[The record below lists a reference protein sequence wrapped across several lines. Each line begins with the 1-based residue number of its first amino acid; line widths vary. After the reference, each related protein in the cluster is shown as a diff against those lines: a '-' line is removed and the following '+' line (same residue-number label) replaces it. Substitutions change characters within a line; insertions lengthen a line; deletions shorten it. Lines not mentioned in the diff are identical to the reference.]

1 MKYAMNLEMKGRP
14 CLVLGGGPVALRK
27 ARTLLRAEAAVTV
40 AAPRLTEELADLAAA
55 GRLRWRAHCY
65 EETMLAGMFLVVCA
79 TDDRA
84 ANEAAARAARARG
97 VLVNAPAQPELSDFT
112 VPASLARGRLLLTVS
127 TDGLSPALSRAIRAQ
142 LETLYPEALGD
153 WLERLAAVRRELK
166 AETGTARARE
176 AFWRRAMSAEILDM
190 VRQGRSEEAEERI
203 RHAAHLFR
211 IES

>member
-1 MKYAMNLEMKGRP
+1 MLE
-14 CLVLGGGPVALRK
+14 
-27 ARTLLRAEAAVTV
+27 
-40 AAPRLTEELADLAAA
+40 
-55 GRLRWRAHCY
+55 
-65 EETMLAGMFLVVCA
+65 GMFLVVCA

-84 ANEAAARAARARG
+84 ANEAAARSAKARG

>member
-27 ARTLLRAEAAVTV
+27 ARTLLHAEAAVTV

-84 ANEAAARAARARG
+84 ANEAAARSAKARG

-142 LETLYPEALGD
+142 LATLYPEALGD

-176 AFWRRAMSAEILDM
+176 AFWRRAMSVEILDM

-211 IES
+211 TES

>member
-1 MKYAMNLEMKGRP
+1 MKYAMNLEMKGRR
-14 CLVLGGGPVALRK
+14 CVVLGGGPVALRK
-27 ARTLLRAEAAVTV
+27 VRRLVRAEAAVTV
-40 AAPRLTEELADLAAA
+40 VAPVAVMELAELALTERIAWQKR
-55 GRLRWRAHCY
+55 GY
-65 EETMLAGMFLVVCA
+65 EESDLDGAFLVVCA

-84 ANEAAARAARARG
+84 ANEAAARAAKARG

-211 IES
+211 TES

>member
-1 MKYAMNLEMKGRP
+1 MLE
-14 CLVLGGGPVALRK
+14 
-27 ARTLLRAEAAVTV
+27 
-40 AAPRLTEELADLAAA
+40 
-55 GRLRWRAHCY
+55 
-65 EETMLAGMFLVVCA
+65 GMFLVVCA

-84 ANEAAARAARARG
+84 ANEAAARAAKARG

-166 AETGTARARE
+166 AEAGTARARE

-211 IES
+211 TES

>member
-55 GRLRWRAHCY
+55 GRLRWRERCY

-84 ANEAAARAARARG
+84 ANEAAARMPSSPYCFSFEIS
-97 VLVNAPAQPELSDFT
+97 NMAP
-112 VPASLARGRLLLTVS
+112 LTVVIP
-127 TDGLSPALSRAIRAQ
+127 GLHFMI
-142 LETLYPEALGD
+142 
-153 WLERLAAVRRELK
+153 
-166 AETGTARARE
+166 
-176 AFWRRAMSAEILDM
+176 
-190 VRQGRSEEAEERI
+190 
-203 RHAAHLFR
+203 
-211 IES
+211 

>member
-84 ANEAAARAARARG
+84 ANEAAARAAQARG

-190 VRQGRSEEAEERI
+190 VRQGRSKEAEERI

-211 IES
+211 TES

>member
-55 GRLRWRAHCY
+55 GRLRWRVRCY

-84 ANEAAARAARARG
+84 ANEAAARAAKARG

-112 VPASLARGRLLLTVS
+112 VPASLARGQLLLTVS
-127 TDGLSPALSRAIRAQ
+127 TDGLSPALSCAIRAQ
-142 LETLYPEALGD
+142 LETLYREALGD

-211 IES
+211 TES

>member
-84 ANEAAARAARARG
+84 ANEAAARSAKARG

-211 IES
+211 TES